1 MAKAAML
8 TPESTEAREDLV
20 KLIES
25 HIDSYLPGR
34 KKELV
39 KTKVSM
45 EQQFENLFG
54 KKRKV

>member
-1 MAKAAML
+1 ML